1 LQDESETRAHITE
14 NAFLR
19 RITRRFLLT
28 ADNETVKEP
37 YSKNQSLTIKCQEKR
52 TYLQQT
58 ETK

>member
-1 LQDESETRAHITE
+1 MCFYS
-14 NAFLR
+14 AF
-19 RITRRFLLT
+19 TRRFLLT

-37 YSKNQSLTIKCQEKR
+37 YSKNQSLTIKYQEKR